1 MPRSAVRCFQMVSHV
16 SKSLVCRNGASWNNT
31 QTKGEE
37 HSFWVGFSGCWRETM
52 KASRGR
58 SQESSRGKLQG
69 KAIWKTLEDA
79 ENHGSTW
86 SGKTRDTGHWK
97 QLTVASVVQKWS
109 NEMFA
114 DTEWN
119 DRKIE
124 ALESSRGSRTS
135 WVVNLRVT
143 MSDVLWECWSI
154 LGPRSWVAI
163 ISDFSLLM
171 PLSLIMTEELATPWH
186 RTHLFVHSV
195 LCSKEK
201 PPPQIFFVF
210 IHCENVGA

>member
-1 MPRSAVRCFQMVSHV
+1 MEQYTNKRRGRLFLSRFQWM
-16 SKSLVCRNGASWNNT
+16 LERDN
-31 QTKGEE
+31 E
-37 HSFWVGFSGCWRETM
+37 SFQRKVPGKLKR
-52 KASRGR
+52 KASG
-58 SQESSRGKLQG
+58 EGYM
-69 KAIWKTLEDA
+69 EDA
-79 ENHGSTW
+79 ENHRSTW

-135 WVVNLRVT
+135 WVVNLWVT

-210 IHCENVGA
+210 IHCENAGA